1 MCIMYVLAQTIEIQR
16 KPSRI
21 RGLNLPSL
29 PISLAGLSFVA
40 TAQLYGLKPSSAK
53 VLTTSKPFFHLV

>member
-1 MCIMYVLAQTIEIQR
+1 MCIMYVLAQTTEIQR

-29 PISLAGLSFVA
+29 PISLATLPFVA
-40 TAQLYGLKPSSAK
+40 TTQLYGLKPNSTK
-53 VLTTSKPFFHLV
+53 VLTAPKPFII